1 MAHDAAKHDA
11 AKYLADIGSHARIG
25 SMPDIARTTVSLRIT
40 GDTLDPEE
48 ITRLL
53 GIEPTRCTRKGDV
66 RRIASGREM
75 IAQVGSWVLSA
86 DTPDGL
92 DAGIGA
98 LLGKLPND
106 PAVWRDLN
114 ESYRCDMFC
123 GLFMQD
129 SNEGA
134 ELQPQVLSMLG
145 DRGLRLGLDIYCCPD

>member
-1 MAHDAAKHDA
+1 
-11 AKYLADIGSHARIG
+11 
-25 SMPDIARTTVSLRIT
+25 MPDIARTTVSLRIT
-40 GDTLDPEE
+40 GDALDPEE

-53 GIEPTRCTRKGDV
+53 GIEPTRCTCKGDV
-66 RRIASGREM
+66 RRIASGREV

-92 DAGIGA
+92 DAGIVA
-98 LLGKLPND
+98 LLGRLPND